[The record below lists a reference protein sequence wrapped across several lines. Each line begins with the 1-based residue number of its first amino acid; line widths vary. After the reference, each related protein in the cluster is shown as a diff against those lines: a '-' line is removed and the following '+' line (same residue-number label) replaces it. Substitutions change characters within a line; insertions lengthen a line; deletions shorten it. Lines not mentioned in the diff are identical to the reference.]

1 MSERYKG
8 GKLRDKNREFH
19 AEQSVPGR
27 EKKRSRC
34 PVSSKC
40 GGCTMID
47 VPYAEQAAGKQEQV
61 ATLLSKFGPVQDII
75 RMKNPDHYRN
85 KVTAI
90 FGTDR
95 RGHVVCGTY
104 RAGSREIVPVK
115 SCLIEDP
122 KASRI
127 IQTILRLLPDLR
139 IRVYDPRT
147 DEGTLR
153 YVQVRTARATGQVLV
168 TVVTRDALFTAGKH
182 LVRALTKEHP
192 EITTIVQNVN
202 ERTDA
207 MILGEREKILY
218 GPGYVEDVLCG
229 RRFRISSQSFY
240 QVNPIQT
247 EKLYNIAVDCAG
259 LSGKERV
266 LDAYCGIGTI
276 GILAAAHA
284 KEVTGVEQNERA
296 VEDACVNAAQ
306 NGLKNI
312 SFEAEDATAFMEEL
326 AEEAQEQGAGAV
338 DVLFMDPPRSGA
350 TEAFLKAAQKLA
362 PKKIVYVS
370 CDPVTLARDLDYLT
384 QHGYRMKKA
393 VPVDMFPYTQHI
405 ESCVL
410 LERVSN
416 RKADSYVKLNVK
428 MADYYRIKDSAG
440 TGKCGG
446 VTEDE

>member
-1 MSERYKG
+1 
-8 GKLRDKNREFH
+8 
-19 AEQSVPGR
+19 
-27 EKKRSRC
+27 
-34 PVSSKC
+34 
-40 GGCTMID
+40 MID
-47 VPYAEQAAGKQEQV
+47 VPYAQQAAQKQEQV
-61 ATLLSKFGPVQDII
+61 QMLLSRFGPVQDII

-90 FGTDR
+90 FGADR
-95 RGHVVCGTY
+95 RGHVICGTY
-104 RAGSREIVPVK
+104 RAGSRELVPVK

-122 KASRI
+122 RASRI

-153 YVQVRTARATGQVLV
+153 YVQIRTARATGQILV

-182 LVRALTKEHP
+182 LVRALIKEHP
-192 EITTIVQNVN
+192 EITSIVQNIN

-207 MILGEREKILY
+207 MILGEREKVLH
-218 GPGYVEDVLCG
+218 GPGYIEDVLCG
-229 RRFRISSQSFY
+229 RRFRVSSQSFY

-266 LDAYCGIGTI
+266 LDTYCGIGTI

-284 KEVTGVEQNERA
+284 KEVIGVEMNERA

-312 SFEAEDATAFMEEL
+312 SFEAEDAAVFMREL
-326 AEEAQEQGAGAV
+326 AEEAEVQGAGAA

-350 TEAFLKAAQKLA
+350 TEAFLKAVQRLA
-362 PKKIVYVS
+362 PKKIVYIS
-370 CDPVTLARDLDYLT
+370 CDPVTLSRDLDYLT
-384 QHGYRMKKA
+384 QNGYCMKKA
-393 VPVDMFPYTQHI
+393 VPVDMFPYTQHV
-405 ESCVL
+405 ETVVL
-410 LERVSN
+410 MS
-416 RKADSYVKLNVK
+416 
-428 MADYYRIKDSAG
+428 RIKE
-440 TGKCGG
+440 K
-446 VTEDE
+446 

>member
-1 MSERYKG
+1 M
-8 GKLRDKNREFH
+8 
-19 AEQSVPGR
+19 
-27 EKKRSRC
+27 
-34 PVSSKC
+34 
-40 GGCTMID
+40 
-47 VPYAEQAAGKQEQV
+47 
-61 ATLLSKFGPVQDII
+61 
-75 RMKNPDHYRN
+75 
-85 KVTAI
+85 
-90 FGTDR
+90 
-95 RGHVVCGTY
+95 
-104 RAGSREIVPVK
+104 K

-428 MADYYRIKDSAG
+428 MADYYRIKDRAE
-440 TGKCGG
+440 
-446 VTEDE
+446 TENAEE